1 MATLNGLAIFVE
13 KESIDYEIESTD
25 HPTEKGLPITSSV
38 QKQPVK
44 LSLSGRIVPNGK
56 YNAATIKSKIIK
68 LQNAGSL
75 ITYKG
80 RNTLKNLQIQSF
92 DCDYDN
98 KTWGGF
104 EYSMELKEARIAKSS
119 YSKKKKTKTN
129 SKKKQIQKSNP
140 KLVVGATVVFKGGSV
155 YVSSDAKKVAATKG
169 RSTCKI
175 TIINSRSWAVHKYH
189 LVSKDGK
196 GVYGWVDK
204 KNIEGCGSSST
215 SAKAN
220 KGTQQ
225 VKNGKG
231 KAVYHT
237 VKKGDTVYNLVNK
250 NYKSLGKSVKWV
262 ISNNPKAFSRKG
274 DPTTLKVGTKL
285 IVGYKS

>member
-1 MATLNGLAIFVE
+1 MATLNGLPIFVE
-13 KESIDYEIESTD
+13 KESVDYEIESTD
-25 HPTEKGLPITSSV
+25 HPTEKGLPLTSSV

-44 LSLSGRIVPNGK
+44 LSLSGRIVPTQNYK
-56 YNAATIKSKIIK
+56 AKDIKSKITK
-68 LQNAGSL
+68 LQNEGSL

-80 RNTLKNLQIQSF
+80 RNTIKNLQIQTF
-92 DCDYDN
+92 DCEYSN

-104 EYSMELKEARIAKSS
+104 EYSMELKETRIAKSS
-119 YSKKKKTKTN
+119 YTKKKKTNT
-129 SKKKQIQKSNP
+129 KKKQVKKNSP
-140 KLVVGATVVFKGGSV
+140 TLKTGATVVFKGGGV
-155 YVSSDAKKVAATKG
+155 YVSSDAKKAAATKG

-175 TIINSRSWAVHKYH
+175 TNINTKSGAIHQYH

-215 SAKAN
+215 SAKSN
-220 KGTQQ
+220 SGTQQ
-225 VKNGKG
+225 VKNGKS

-262 ISNNPKAFSRKG
+262 ISNNPKAFGRKN
-274 DPTTLKVGTKL
+274 DPRTL
-285 IVGYKS
+285 IVGKKLLMGYKS